1 MPFKVYSMM
10 INMMQRVV
18 TNDQDIQNLG
28 AYESEQRSR
37 FQEILN
43 LKQKVFEKDDPEYKD
58 QPEKPLL
65 VVRSFKDEYLS
76 HFSW

>member
-18 TNDQDIQNLG
+18 TSDQDIQNLG

-43 LKQKVFEKDDPEYKD
+43 LKQKVFEKDDPEY
-58 QPEKPLL
+58 
-65 VVRSFKDEYLS
+65 
-76 HFSW
+76 